1 MFIQNKGIALN
12 ILRNWRSTDNA
23 ISVALRRLSSGQRIN
38 SAADDA
44 AGLSITERMKALLRS
59 NAAEQKCTD
68 QNISLY
74 DIQDST
80 MGQVQS
86 ILQRM
91 VELSSQS
98 MNGTYGEVDRYNLNA
113 EYQQLAQEINRIA
126 PNVGTTETS
135 LFEDNK
141 KIDTANAIVF
151 QTNDIS
157 GFLGSLNL
165 FLDKVN
171 TAVKN
176 GDNAE
181 ASELGIDLDNSSISN
196 SLKIRSAVADFTV
209 QSFTNSE
216 QQTSTGA
223 FSVTVSDNNIS
234 IKTNEIDDHFFGLT
248 GTDILTANTAGEAND
263 KVKKAL
269 DSASLVRGSIGS
281 TRNMMERTKDRL
293 ADMEINLTDSLSR
306 ILDADMAK
314 EMMNLVHGK
323 VLAQVNCFLMSQVK
337 MQSESVLK
345 LLQD

>member
-91 VELSSQS
+91 AELSSQS

-126 PNVGTTETS
+126 PNVGTTDTS

-141 KIDTANAIVF
+141 NIDTANATVF

-157 GFLGSLNL
+157 GFLESLNS

-181 ASELGIDLDNSSISN
+181 ASELGIDLDDSAKSN
-196 SLKIRSAVADFTV
+196 SLKIRSAVEGFTV

-216 QQTSTGA
+216 QTSTGA
-223 FSVTVSDNNIS
+223 FSVTVSDGNVS
-234 IKTNEIDDHFFGLT
+234 IKMNQLDDNYFGLK
-248 GTDILTANTAGEAND
+248 GTDILTANTAGEANE

-269 DSASLVRGSIGS
+269 DSASLVRGSIGA

-293 ADMEINLTDSLSR
+293 ADMEMNLTDSLSR

-323 VLAQVNCFLMSQVK
+323 VLSQVNSFLMSQVK